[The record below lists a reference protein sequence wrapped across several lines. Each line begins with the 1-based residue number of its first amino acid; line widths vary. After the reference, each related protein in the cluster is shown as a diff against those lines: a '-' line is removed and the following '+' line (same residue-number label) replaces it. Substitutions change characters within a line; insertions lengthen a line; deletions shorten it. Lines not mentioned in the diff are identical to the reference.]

1 MVYEILYYTWICKN
15 SSSVSQN
22 DKMENS
28 NCHKTRLNKRP
39 MFLAGDVGGTKT
51 RLALYQLEDR
61 RSIRRQID
69 TFVSRDY
76 RSLEEVVR
84 VFLERQKTSV
94 TRACFGVPG
103 PVVNGE
109 ARATN
114 LPWKLNEKQ
123 ISKALNIPNI
133 RLINDLV
140 ATATA
145 VPNLTSD
152 RLLTLHEGELSN
164 TVNKDLQGD
173 HSKNPKI
180 EDGTFGVLAP
190 GTGFGQAFIYNRS
203 GQRHIIASE
212 GGHADFAPTNEIEI
226 GLFQYLK
233 LKYNRVSYERVLSGP
248 GLVNIY
254 NFLKD
259 TGHASEPP
267 ELRERL
273 REEDPGKV
281 ITTAGKT
288 GEYGLCVK
296 TLDIFASILG
306 AQAGNMVL
314 TLMATGGIYLGGG
327 IPAGIYKKLADGT
340 TVNSYLKKG
349 RLAYLVEKTPLYVV
363 LDDHTALLGAAYIAS
378 ES

>member
-1 MVYEILYYTWICKN
+1 MI
-15 SSSVSQN
+15 
-22 DKMENS
+22 
-28 NCHKTRLNKRP
+28 
-39 MFLAGDVGGTKT
+39 LAGDVGGTKT
-51 RLALYQLEDR
+51 RLAFCQLEDGR
-61 RSIRRQID
+61 IIRQQTD
-69 TFVSRDY
+69 TFISRDY
-76 RSLEEVVR
+76 SCLEEVVQDFINKYG
-84 VFLERQKTSV
+84 VSV
-94 TRACFGVPG
+94 TKSCFGVPG

-109 ARATN
+109 AKATN

-123 ISKALNIPNI
+123 ISQALNIPTI
-133 RLINDLV
+133 KLINDLV
-140 ATATA
+140 ATAAA

-152 RLLTLHEGELSN
+152 ELLTLQEGKLSN
-164 TVNKDLQGD
+164 TAKKDLQGN
-173 HSKNPKI
+173 HSKMPEI
-180 EDGTFGVLAP
+180 EDATFGVLAP
-190 GTGFGQAFIYNRS
+190 GTGLGQAFIYNS
-203 GQRHIIASE
+203 SDQRHIIASE

-233 LKYNRVSYERVLSGP
+233 LKYNRVSYERILSGP

-259 TGHASEPP
+259 TGYASEPP
-267 ELRERL
+267 ELSKRL

-281 ITTAGKT
+281 ITTTGKT
-288 GEYGLCVK
+288 GEYELCVK

-340 TVNSYLKKG
+340 TVNSYLNKG
-349 RLAYLVEKTPLYVV
+349 RLSYLVKNTPLYVI
-363 LDDHTALLGAAYIAS
+363 LDDHAALLGAAYIAS